1 MGNSILMVGN
11 VDLFDN
17 KNNLILSA
25 RTLTDSG
32 LNMGINVEEVRG
44 GLANALLGRYFHD
57 SSFSL
62 TLTDPIWDLNYL
74 ALSCGGSIVAGG
86 DVLVV
91 EQFTVKQANTL
102 EVKET
107 PKSFTATSGI
117 IGWYKLSTEDDK
129 KYRKFDF
136 TTNEKK
142 ATVEGLTVGTTICI
156 KYVITD
162 DTARKFV
169 VNADYIPDICH
180 AVVTYPLFKASGTAS
195 LKDLGNSARIG
206 ELIVDIPYYQLDG
219 TQDLAVT
226 STGSASVSLSGSAI
240 AGLTGDVGCSD
251 HGAYATITERI
262 YGQDELANVSALVV
276 AGGNIELSHNETQTI
291 KVYKMYSDGTQPS
304 LIDNTKLTFT
314 ASGTSATVNDNGVV
328 TAKTTDGVTTIEI
341 VAKGKTT
348 LTTACVVNV
357 SA

>member
-1 MGNSILMVGN
+1 MGNSILMIGN
-11 VDLFDN
+11 VDLFDSE
-17 KNNLILSA
+17 NNLILSA
-25 RTLTDSG
+25 KTLTDAG

-86 DVLVV
+86 DVLTV

-107 PKSFTATSGI
+107 PKSFTTTSGV

-136 TTNEKK
+136 TANEKK
-142 ATVEGLTVGTTICI
+142 ATVEGLTAGTTICI

-162 DTARKFV
+162 DTARRFT
-169 VNADYIPDICH
+169 VNADYVPSICH

-195 LKDLGNSARIG
+195 LNDLGNGTKIG
-206 ELIVDIPYYQLDG
+206 ELIVDVPYYQLDG
-219 TQDLAVT
+219 AQDLSVT
-226 STGSASVSLSGSAI
+226 SSGSASASLSGSAI
-240 AGLTGDVGCSD
+240 AGFTGNVGCSD
-251 HGAYATITERI
+251 HGFYATITERI

-314 ASGTSATVNDNGVV
+314 ASGTSATVDNNGVV

-341 VAKGKTT
+341 VAKGKTA